1 MRLTHKLIG
10 AAGVALAFA
19 GVGTTAV
26 IAGAGASSPPA
37 IKPAVQTAVP
47 ADTDNVQQG
56 DQTTPDVP
64 GAAET
69 PEPAAK
75 SAAVTVKSASL
86 AAKAAPVTPEP
97 TTAETE
103 KPAASET
110 ASPSDGPGGHED
122 PAGANVDHQFEGQE

>member
-19 GVGTTAV
+19 GVGTTAA
-26 IAGAGASSPPA
+26 IAGAGASSSPA
-37 IKPAVQTAVP
+37 IKPAVQTAAP
-47 ADTDNVQQG
+47 TAADTDNVQQG

-64 GAAET
+64 GASESPDPT
-69 PEPAAK
+69 AK
-75 SAAVTVKSASL
+75 TASATV
-86 AAKAAPVTPEP
+86 KAAPVAPEP

-110 ASPSDGPGGHED
+110 ESPSDGPGGHED
-122 PAGANVDHQFEGQE
+122 TGTNVDHQFDGQE

>member
-19 GVGTTAV
+19 GVGTTAA

-37 IKPAVQTAVP
+37 LKPAVRTATVTP
-47 ADTDNVQQG
+47 ADTDNVQEG

-64 GAAET
+64 GAAES

-75 SAAVTVKSASL
+75 TTAVKVKSA
-86 AAKAAPVTPEP
+86 AT
-97 TTAETE
+97 ETE
-103 KPAASET
+103 
-110 ASPSDGPGGHED
+110 SPSDGPGGHED